1 MELDELGIDIEA
13 QNCLDQIQQES
24 WTSADYDPSQGM
36 TGEELHNF
44 CKFLYSQIQSK
55 DEEISRLTAN
65 IKELT
70 DEVRLSR
77 LQQQTYND
85 ENKAVSASHSHKLD
99 VVLQQL
105 QETRQELTDTKR
117 KLKTAETLLADAKE
131 KNRQLE
137 AEREKDAKERKDLEN
152 DIALLRSDLYSGT
165 KSQQSGRSAEDVGA
179 NDGRDDFDGTDAS
192 LPEANRKDDV
202 SSEANSDGEKSEK
215 SQSGEPNNSSEDR
228 DSSKG
233 TPGTPTPKTIYH
245 GPSRKGRTYNKHTV
259 GTPII
264 HKCDLSHLPEGVT
277 YHIKKNPKKVL
288 HTITKVEEHWFEEV
302 VLTYPDGHKETYFMP
317 QENDKDGYLYDE
329 IVPGTHVTS
338 DFLTEET
345 SNMYDMAC
353 PAYREVKNRLSEM
366 GLKTHRQNL
375 ANYADKGYEILKLV
389 LPALKDRALAPGS
402 NVNVDETWERFQTH
416 FGHRKTYMWCLVN
429 RKANIVIFFYEDTV
443 DKYGNQKSGGRN
455 RAVLKDF
462 LGDAKLKSLQSDGYI
477 CYMYLDDDLIDI
489 EHLCCLAHVRAKLER
504 AERMGCKE
512 ASSPMSKIRK
522 LYKREDLY
530 VEKGYAAEKIIFG
543 EENLTNGSES
553 DIEKATHLVCGL
565 LKNSGFGQLPA
576 AFQQEHPDTN
586 LYLTDTNHLLN
597 EKAGEIIK
605 SGLKKAEQTLNEQKQ
620 LLLKMSDHLADNRCL
635 QKEQIVQ
642 LFKDFSVGVNLSE
655 IEKNGSSNLYRNL
668 LKQQLNSAEPKIDE
682 FVSQVEGI
690 GYSLNNKQNKKVTQ

>member
-13 QNCLDQIQQES
+13 QNCLDQILQES
-24 WTSADYDPSQGM
+24 RTSADYDPSQGM

-152 DIALLRSDLYSGT
+152 DIALLRSDLYSET
-165 KSQQSGRSAEDVGA
+165 KSQQSGRSAEEVGA

-192 LPEANRKDDV
+192 LPEVNCKDDV

-233 TPGTPTPKTIYH
+233 TPG
-245 GPSRKGRTYNKHTV
+245 S
-259 GTPII
+259 
-264 HKCDLSHLPEGVT
+264 
-277 YHIKKNPKKVL
+277 
-288 HTITKVEEHWFEEV
+288 
-302 VLTYPDGHKETYFMP
+302 
-317 QENDKDGYLYDE
+317 
-329 IVPGTHVTS
+329 GTHITS

-353 PAYREVKNRLSEM
+353 PPYREVKNRLSEM

-530 VEKGYAAEKIIFG
+530 VEKGYDAEKIKEMRNDEYTRGIVDKLQNEMFDLMANKMDKLPKLMQQALNYLHKFWKQVFAYRNDGEYSIDNLAAERAIRPQTIQRKGSLFFG
-543 EENLTNGSES
+543 SVQGALRSAMYNTFTRLASKSES
-553 DIEKATHLVCGL
+553 RSDNI
-565 LKNSGFGQLPA
+565 SR
-576 AFQQEHPDTN
+576 
-586 LYLTDTNHLLN
+586 LY
-597 EKAGEIIK
+597 
-605 SGLKKAEQTLNEQKQ
+605 SKQ
-620 LLLKMSDHLADNRCL
+620 
-635 QKEQIVQ
+635 
-642 LFKDFSVGVNLSE
+642 
-655 IEKNGSSNLYRNL
+655 
-668 LKQQLNSAEPKIDE
+668 
-682 FVSQVEGI
+682 
-690 GYSLNNKQNKKVTQ
+690 

>member
-1 MELDELGIDIEA
+1 
-13 QNCLDQIQQES
+13 
-24 WTSADYDPSQGM
+24 M

-85 ENKAVSASHSHKLD
+85 ENKAVSASHSQKLD

-165 KSQQSGRSAEDVGA
+165 KSQQSGRSAEEVGA
-179 NDGRDDFDGTDAS
+179 NDGRNDFDGTDAS

-202 SSEANSDGEKSEK
+202 SSEANSDG
-215 SQSGEPNNSSEDR
+215 
-228 DSSKG
+228 
-233 TPGTPTPKTIYH
+233 
-245 GPSRKGRTYNKHTV
+245 HT
-259 GTPII
+259 
-264 HKCDLSHLPEGVT
+264 
-277 YHIKKNPKKVL
+277 
-288 HTITKVEEHWFEEV
+288 
-302 VLTYPDGHKETYFMP
+302 ETYFMP

-477 CYMYLDDDLIDI
+477 CCMYLDDDLIDI

-530 VEKGYAAEKIIFG
+530 VEKGYDAEKIKEMRNDEYTRGIVDELQNEMFDLMANKMDELPKLMQQALNYLHKFWKQVFAYRNDGEYSIDNLAAERAIRPQTIQRKGSLFFG
-543 EENLTNGSES
+543 SVQGALRSAMYNTFIQTCKQVGVSFRQYFTALLKAVKSGRTDYENL
-553 DIEKATHLVCGL
+553 
-565 LKNSGFGQLPA
+565 LPM
-576 AFQQEHPDTN
+576 T
-586 LYLTDTNHLLN
+586 
-597 EKAGEIIK
+597 I
-605 SGLKKAEQTLNEQKQ
+605 
-620 LLLKMSDHLADNRCL
+620 CL
-635 QKEQIVQ
+635 
-642 LFKDFSVGVNLSE
+642 D
-655 IEKNGSSNLYRNL
+655 
-668 LKQQLNSAEPKIDE
+668 
-682 FVSQVEGI
+682 
-690 GYSLNNKQNKKVTQ
+690 

>member
-1 MELDELGIDIEA
+1 MEIDELGIDIEA

-24 WTSADYDPSQGM
+24 QTSAGYDPSQGM

-44 CKFLYSQIQSK
+44 CKFLYSQVQSK
-55 DEEISRLTAN
+55 DVEISRLTAN

-70 DEVRLSR
+70 DEVRQSR
-77 LQQQTYND
+77 LQQQAYND
-85 ENKAVSASHSHKLD
+85 ENMAANATHSQKLD

-105 QETRQELTDTKR
+105 QETKQELTDTKR
-117 KLKTAETLLADAKE
+117 KLETAETLLADANE

-137 AEREKDAKERKDLEN
+137 AERKKNDKERKDLEN
-152 DIALLRSDLYSGT
+152 EIALLRSDLYSGS
-165 KSQQSGRSAEDVGA
+165 KSQQSRRSAAEVGA
-179 NDGRDDFDGTDAS
+179 NDGREDFDGTDAS
-192 LPEANRKDDV
+192 LPEENRKGDA
-202 SSEANSDGEKSEK
+202 SSESTSDDEKSER
-215 SQSGEPNNSSEDR
+215 SQSKEPENSSED
-228 DSSKG
+228 KG
-233 TPGTPTPKTIYH
+233 SDTGTSETTAFRTIYH

-277 YHIKKNPKKVL
+277 YRIKKNPKKIL

-302 VLTYPDGHKETYFMP
+302 VLTYPDGHTETYFMP
-317 QENDKDGYLYDE
+317 QENDKEAYLYDE

-389 LPALKDRALAPGS
+389 LPALKERALAPGS
-402 NVNVDETWERFQTH
+402 NVNVDETWERYQTH
-416 FGHRKTYMWCLVN
+416 FSHRKTYMWCLVN
-429 RKANIVIFFYEDTV
+429 RKAGIVIFFYEDTV
-443 DKYGNQKSGGRN
+443 DKYGKRKSGGRN

-512 ASSPMSKIRK
+512 ASLLMCFIRK

-530 VEKGYAAEKIIFG
+530 VDEGYDADKIKEMRNDEYTRGIVDQLQDEMFNLMANKMDKLPKLMQQALNYLHKFWKQVFAYRNDGEYTIDNLAAERAIRPQTIQRKGSLFFG
-543 EENLTNGSES
+543 SVQGALRSAMYNTFIQTCKQAGVSFRQYFKALLKAVKSGRTDYENL
-553 DIEKATHLVCGL
+553 
-565 LKNSGFGQLPA
+565 LPM
-576 AFQQEHPDTN
+576 TIC
-586 LYLTDTNHLLN
+586 LN
-597 EKAGEIIK
+597 
-605 SGLKKAEQTLNEQKQ
+605 
-620 LLLKMSDHLADNRCL
+620 
-635 QKEQIVQ
+635 
-642 LFKDFSVGVNLSE
+642 
-655 IEKNGSSNLYRNL
+655 
-668 LKQQLNSAEPKIDE
+668 
-682 FVSQVEGI
+682 
-690 GYSLNNKQNKKVTQ
+690 

>member
-1 MELDELGIDIEA
+1 MEIDELGIDIEA

-24 WTSADYDPSQGM
+24 QTSVAYDPSQGM

-44 CKFLYSQIQSK
+44 CKFLYSQVQSK

-70 DEVRLSR
+70 DEVRQSR
-77 LQQQTYND
+77 LQQQAYND
-85 ENKAVSASHSHKLD
+85 ENMAANATHSQKLD

-105 QETRQELTDTKR
+105 QEAKQELTDTKR
-117 KLKTAETLLADAKE
+117 KLETAETLLADANE

-137 AEREKDAKERKDLEN
+137 AERKKNDKERKDLEN
-152 DIALLRSDLYSGT
+152 EIALLRSDLYSGS
-165 KSQQSGRSAEDVGA
+165 KSQQSRRSAAEVGA
-179 NDGRDDFDGTDAS
+179 NDGREDFDGTDAS
-192 LPEANRKDDV
+192 LPEENRKGDA
-202 SSEANSDGEKSEK
+202 SSESTSDDEKSER
-215 SQSGEPNNSSEDR
+215 SQSKEPENSSED
-228 DSSKG
+228 KG
-233 TPGTPTPKTIYH
+233 SDTGTSETTAFRTIYH

-277 YHIKKNPKKVL
+277 YRIKKNPKKIL

-302 VLTYPDGHKETYFMP
+302 VLTYPDGHTETYFMP
-317 QENDKDGYLYDE
+317 QENDKEAYLYDE

-389 LPALKDRALAPGS
+389 LPALKERALAPGS
-402 NVNVDETWERFQTH
+402 NVNVDETWERYQTH
-416 FGHRKTYMWCLVN
+416 FSHRKTYMWCLVN
-429 RKANIVIFFYEDTV
+429 RKAGIVIFFYEDTV
-443 DKYGNQKSGGRN
+443 DKYGKRKSGGRN

-512 ASSPMSKIRK
+512 ASLLMCFIRK

-530 VEKGYAAEKIIFG
+530 VDEGYDADKIKEMRNDEYTRGIVDQLQDEMFNLMANKMDKLPKLMQQALNYLHKFWKQVFAYRNDGEYTIDNLAAERAIRPQTIQRKGSLFFG
-543 EENLTNGSES
+543 SVQGALRSAMYNTFIQTCKQVGVSFRQYFKALLKAVKSGRTDYENL
-553 DIEKATHLVCGL
+553 
-565 LKNSGFGQLPA
+565 LPM
-576 AFQQEHPDTN
+576 TIC
-586 LYLTDTNHLLN
+586 LN
-597 EKAGEIIK
+597 
-605 SGLKKAEQTLNEQKQ
+605 
-620 LLLKMSDHLADNRCL
+620 
-635 QKEQIVQ
+635 
-642 LFKDFSVGVNLSE
+642 
-655 IEKNGSSNLYRNL
+655 
-668 LKQQLNSAEPKIDE
+668 
-682 FVSQVEGI
+682 
-690 GYSLNNKQNKKVTQ
+690 

>member
-1 MELDELGIDIEA
+1 
-13 QNCLDQIQQES
+13 
-24 WTSADYDPSQGM
+24 M

-85 ENKAVSASHSHKLD
+85 ENKAVSASHSQKLD

-165 KSQQSGRSAEDVGA
+165 KSQQSGRSAEEVGA

-202 SSEANSDGEKSEK
+202 SSEANSDG
-215 SQSGEPNNSSEDR
+215 
-228 DSSKG
+228 
-233 TPGTPTPKTIYH
+233 
-245 GPSRKGRTYNKHTV
+245 HT
-259 GTPII
+259 
-264 HKCDLSHLPEGVT
+264 
-277 YHIKKNPKKVL
+277 
-288 HTITKVEEHWFEEV
+288 
-302 VLTYPDGHKETYFMP
+302 ETYFMP

-530 VEKGYAAEKIIFG
+530 VEKGYDAEKIKEMRNDEYTRGIVDELQNEMFDLMANKMDKLPKLMQQALNYLHKFWKQVFAYRNDGEYSIDNLAAERAIRPQTIQRKGSLFFG
-543 EENLTNGSES
+543 SVQGALRSAMYNTFIQTCKQVGVSFRQYFTALLKAVKSGRTDYENL
-553 DIEKATHLVCGL
+553 
-565 LKNSGFGQLPA
+565 LPM
-576 AFQQEHPDTN
+576 T
-586 LYLTDTNHLLN
+586 
-597 EKAGEIIK
+597 I
-605 SGLKKAEQTLNEQKQ
+605 
-620 LLLKMSDHLADNRCL
+620 CL
-635 QKEQIVQ
+635 
-642 LFKDFSVGVNLSE
+642 D
-655 IEKNGSSNLYRNL
+655 
-668 LKQQLNSAEPKIDE
+668 
-682 FVSQVEGI
+682 
-690 GYSLNNKQNKKVTQ
+690 

>member
-1 MELDELGIDIEA
+1 M
-13 QNCLDQIQQES
+13 
-24 WTSADYDPSQGM
+24 
-36 TGEELHNF
+36 
-44 CKFLYSQIQSK
+44 
-55 DEEISRLTAN
+55 
-65 IKELT
+65 
-70 DEVRLSR
+70 
-77 LQQQTYND
+77 
-85 ENKAVSASHSHKLD
+85 
-99 VVLQQL
+99 
-105 QETRQELTDTKR
+105 
-117 KLKTAETLLADAKE
+117 ADAKE

-165 KSQQSGRSAEDVGA
+165 KSQQSGRSAEEVGA

-192 LPEANRKDDV
+192 LPEANRKDEV

-233 TPGTPTPKTIYH
+233 TPETPTPKTIYH

-317 QENDKDGYLYDE
+317 HENDKDGYLYDE

-512 ASSPMSKIRK
+512 ASSPMNLVRK

-530 VEKGYAAEKIIFG
+530 IEKGYDAEKIKEMRNDEYTRGIVDKLQNEMYNLMANKMDELPKLMQQALNYLHKFWKQVFAYRNDGEYSIDNLAAERAIRPQTIQRKGSLFFG
-543 EENLTNGSES
+543 SVQGALRSAMYNTFIQTCKQVGVSFRQYFKALLKAVKSGRTDYENL
-553 DIEKATHLVCGL
+553 
-565 LKNSGFGQLPA
+565 LPM
-576 AFQQEHPDTN
+576 T
-586 LYLTDTNHLLN
+586 
-597 EKAGEIIK
+597 I
-605 SGLKKAEQTLNEQKQ
+605 
-620 LLLKMSDHLADNRCL
+620 CL
-635 QKEQIVQ
+635 
-642 LFKDFSVGVNLSE
+642 D
-655 IEKNGSSNLYRNL
+655 
-668 LKQQLNSAEPKIDE
+668 
-682 FVSQVEGI
+682 
-690 GYSLNNKQNKKVTQ
+690 